1 MRTPTRSRRWTEAD
15 IGDRTGRTVLVT
27 GANSGLGQRTAEVLA
42 HHGATVL
49 LACRSAE
56 RGRRALA
63 AVEAVATSRPHLLS
77 CDLADLRSVRRTA
90 ERARELTGDRID
102 VLVNNAGVMAPP
114 RTTTADGFETQ
125 FGVNH
130 LGHAALTWLL
140 LPALRRGAAARVVTV
155 ASLLGHVGR
164 ITLDDPNFVRRRYNP
179 ASAYAQ
185 SKLAN
190 LLFARELHRKL
201 AGTSVSSV
209 AAHPGYST
217 TGLVST
223 MARAYPRPVRLL
235 AVPGARVADLFGQPV
250 RTGVLPQLFAATA
263 EAVRSGDYVGPQG
276 LGGLRGHPGRVR
288 WPRPALDTRS
298 SARLWE
304 LTADLTGITPDPA

>member
-1 MRTPTRSRRWTEAD
+1 
-15 IGDRTGRTVLVT
+15 
-27 GANSGLGQRTAEVLA
+27 
-42 HHGATVL
+42 
-49 LACRSAE
+49 
-56 RGRRALA
+56 
-63 AVEAVATSRPHLLS
+63 
-77 CDLADLRSVRRTA
+77 
-90 ERARELTGDRID
+90 
-102 VLVNNAGVMAPP
+102 MAPRCCSP
-114 RTTTADGFETQ
+114 
-125 FGVNH
+125 
-130 LGHAALTWLL
+130 
-140 LPALRRGAAARVVTV
+140 AARVVTV

-164 ITLDDPNFVRRRYNP
+164 ITLDDPNFARRRYNP

-190 LLFARELHRKL
+190 LLFARELHRRL

-235 AVPGARVADLFGQPV
+235 AVPGARVADLFGQAV
-250 RTGVLPQLFAATA
+250 RTGVLPQLYA
-263 EAVRSGDYVGPQG
+263 S
-276 LGGLRGHPGRVR
+276 GHPGRVR